1 MNRIFF
7 HGANV
12 DDADREDWLRRN
24 GHVGKPL
31 RAISTALLL
40 DRRLSFERFGRSRGG
55 GVVTLSVAPGHAVEG
70 VVFEVEDEALAL
82 LDMKQGHPD
91 AYLREAAHA
100 VMPNGATCEA
110 WIYDVPPSRR
120 QGHVPPTR
128 TYLDLIRRGLAA
140 HGLGMAAMEAAA
152 SDRPAR
158 PAVPWLFVY
167 GTLQSEQ
174 ANASLLAGLT
184 RHPARTRGVLH
195 DLGPYPVMRLGDGE
209 VHGEIVPLDPAR
221 LAALDALEQALP
233 FGAPGGAYRR
243 TVLEVRLSDGSRTRA
258 QAYVSDAECEAPVI
272 ASGDWCALG
281 NRRPAWEIHAARQR
295 G

>member
-1 MNRIFF
+1 MSLVFF

-24 GHVGKPL
+24 GHAGKPL
-31 RAISTALLL
+31 RAVSTALLL
-40 DRRLSFERFGRSRGG
+40 DRCLSFERFGRSRGG

-82 LDMKQGHPD
+82 LDLKQGHPD
-91 AYLREAAHA
+91 AYLREMVHA
-100 VMPNGATCEA
+100 VLPGGATCEA
-110 WIYDVPPSRR
+110 WIYDAPPSRR

-128 TYLDLIRRGLAA
+128 AYLDLIRRGLAS

-152 SDRPAR
+152 TGRPAR
-158 PAVPWLFVY
+158 PVVPWLFVY
-167 GTLQSEQ
+167 GTLRAGQ
-174 ANASLLAGLT
+174 ANASLLEGLT

-195 DLGPYPVMRLGDGE
+195 DLGPYPVMRRGDGE
-209 VHGEIVPLDPAR
+209 VQGEIVPLEPAR
-221 LAALDALEQALP
+221 LVRLDALEEALP
-233 FGAPGGAYRR
+233 FGTPGGAYRR
-243 TVLEVRLSDGSRTRA
+243 TVLEVRLSDGSRRRA
-258 QAYVSDAECEAPVI
+258 QAYVSDAECAAPVI

-281 NRRPAWEIHAARQR
+281 DRRPAWDRHAAGRR